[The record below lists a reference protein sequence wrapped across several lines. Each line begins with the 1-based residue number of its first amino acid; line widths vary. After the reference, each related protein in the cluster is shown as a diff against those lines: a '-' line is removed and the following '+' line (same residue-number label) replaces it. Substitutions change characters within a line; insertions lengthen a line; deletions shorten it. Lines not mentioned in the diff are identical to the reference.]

1 MCIPPHH
8 PMPSFS
14 INSYYKQS
22 TCIFKLTHQYKYFD
36 WKKGNRVKSICID
49 FCCIIWLLILFAHVQ
64 LKRFVEY
71 VRSYNMPQELFIK
84 LIILFCSLLKK
95 WFKIIQCLLCIRLN
109 LTILLIIRG
118 TPIVGLVLCLSPWLV
133 IKRDGWCD
141 SKNSGQGTEPSPSPC
156 LVIPTSKFIRFYQT
170 PPN

>member
-71 VRSYNMPQELFIK
+71 VRSYNMPQELFTK
-84 LIILFCSLLKK
+84 LIILFCSLLKNDSK
-95 WFKIIQCLLCIRLN
+95 SFNAYFASAWTSPFCSLLGEHPSLDLCCACRL
-109 LTILLIIRG
+109 G
-118 TPIVGLVLCLSPWLV
+118 WV
-133 IKRDGWCD
+133 IKRDGCD

>member
-118 TPIVGLVLCLSPWLV
+118 TPIVGLVLCLSAWLGDKTWWV
-133 IKRDGWCD
+133 RLKKFWTRHWAI
-141 SKNSGQGTEPSPSPC
+141 SISMLSYSNFQIHSFLPNST
-156 LVIPTSKFIRFYQT
+156 
-170 PPN
+170 